1 MTRFLAPLLFG
12 VLGTALLVAL
22 GLWQLARLEWKETML
37 AEIEARIA
45 DPAGPLPEQA
55 DPARDRFLPVRIEG
69 RFETGEL
76 HVLVSQKGAGAGYR
90 IIAPFET
97 AAGRRVMVD
106 RGIVP
111 VPEKDAPRA
120 PGAATVT
127 GNLHWPDEVDRWTP
141 EPDPDAGIWFA
152 RDVPRMA
159 GGAWRG
165 ARSRDRAR
173 CVAARRRT
181 AARLDRWDS
190 QRSSGICR
198 HLVRARRGLAGD
210 DTLAPV
216 AYQAPDALKEPRTC
230 ATFPPAARRRS
241 WASRT

>member
-22 GLWQLARLEWKETML
+22 GLWQLARLEWKEAML

-45 DPAGPLPEQA
+45 EPAGPLPERA

-69 RFETGEL
+69 RFDTGEL
-76 HVLVSQKGAGAGYR
+76 HVLVSQKGTGAGYR

-152 RDVPRMA
+152 RDVSRMA
-159 GGAWRG
+159 EALGAEPVLVIARDVSLPGAAPLPVSTEGIPNDHLEYAVTWFGLAAVWLGMTLWLLWRI
-165 ARSRDRAR
+165 
-173 CVAARRRT
+173 RRRT
-181 AARLDRWDS
+181 L
-190 QRSSGICR
+190 
-198 HLVRARRGLAGD
+198 
-210 DTLAPV
+210 
-216 AYQAPDALKEPRTC
+216 
-230 ATFPPAARRRS
+230 
-241 WASRT
+241 